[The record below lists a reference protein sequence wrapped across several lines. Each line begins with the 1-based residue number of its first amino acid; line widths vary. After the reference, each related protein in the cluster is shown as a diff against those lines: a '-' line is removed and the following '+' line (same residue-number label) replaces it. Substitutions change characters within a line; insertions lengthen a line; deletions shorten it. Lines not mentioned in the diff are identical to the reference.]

1 MCVYVCGQVL
11 DCVFGNSD
19 ENVQTAYKVCKF
31 MYCAVVQMCVKNTF
45 DSIHV
50 HFNHLGS
57 FLPRKCVHELHKISC
72 NSYYILITQQRPE
85 RGASKYFRIGA
96 TAHEFLT
103 RNTCAVSPTSSAIA
117 RSDWDKYHTKK
128 TFIAYR
134 LNQLNH
140 ACTYIMMTRTGYIRA
155 ILTQD

>member
-1 MCVYVCGQVL
+1 MCVCVCVCMQVL

-72 NSYYILITQQRPE
+72 NSYYILITQQRLV
-85 RGASKYFRIGA
+85 GASISSKVAPIIG
-96 TAHEFLT
+96 
-103 RNTCAVSPTSSAIA
+103 SAIGIG
-117 RSDWDKYHTKK
+117 S
-128 TFIAYR
+128 
-134 LNQLNH
+134 L
-140 ACTYIMMTRTGYIRA
+140 
-155 ILTQD
+155 